1 MGRAAKNPASGLT
14 PQQEEFAQACVTL
27 GSPARAYRKVYDASK
42 MSQNAVWATC
52 SDLLAK
58 PVIATRVARLTEIA
72 DKAAEVDVARIAR
85 EMVRVAFFDP
95 REMFD
100 EEGRPLP
107 IHELPEDA
115 ARVIAGLDVEA
126 LYAQVDGAKT
136 QVGNVR
142 KYKIANKLQAL
153 ELLAKWKKMLI
164 DRAEVGKPGQFD
176 ALTDEQLAKETKV
189 AIEEAIRAGK
199 VEVISKRARG

>member
-1 MGRAAKNPASGLT
+1 MPRAAKNPVSGLT

-27 GSPARAYRKVYDASK
+27 GSPARAYRKAYDASK
-42 MSQNAVWATC
+42 KTQSTVWNDAYA
-52 SDLLAK
+52 LLADSK
-58 PVIATRVARLTEIA
+58 IGARVARLTEIA

-85 EMVRVAFFDP
+85 EMVRVGFFDP
-95 REMFD
+95 RDMFD

-107 IHELPEDA
+107 IHELPEDV

-126 LYAQVDGAKT
+126 LYARVDGAKT